1 MVAILDFFG
10 LQIIGVPCRYVALA
24 IAKSIA
30 THSLWDICKE
40 MILILEMLKV
50 LELAHLDP
58 KMEIAYVYCVKVVKI
73 IQVTLVL
80 ISVKWKMAEF
90 LFN

>member
-1 MVAILDFFG
+1 MVAILDLFG
-10 LQIIGVPCRYVALA
+10 LQIIGVPCRYVAFA

-30 THSLWDICKE
+30 THPLWDVCNE

-50 LELAHLDP
+50 LELAHLNP
-58 KMEIAYVYCVKVVKI
+58 KVIIAYVYLVKVVKI

-80 ISVKWKMAEF
+80 ISVKWNMAEL